1 MPTDPLPSLL
11 LLALLGPAVVA
22 GAATWRTR
30 AAAPTA
36 VAVAALGFLLALL
49 ALAARPAAIDLPWV
63 PAWGLRAIAEFD
75 GLAAVYSLLATG
87 IGLLVFIYAAAY
99 MPRHLHHEHRP
110 PSAVTPFWIAITG
123 FLGAMVWLACAQDL
137 LLLFVA
143 WDATAIASY
152 FLIGFDRQR
161 AEARRSALM
170 ALLVTGV
177 TAVGF
182 LIGAGWL
189 LAQYGTLEIGP
200 LAAALKPGPE
210 TTAALALIAIA
221 ALAKSAQVPFHFW
234 LPRAMAAPTPVSSY
248 LHSAAMVA
256 AGVYLLARISP
267 LLVDAPEVREALVV
281 IGFLSM
287 ATGGILSLA
296 SDEFKRVLA
305 YSTIAQYGYVVV
317 MIGIGGVYG
326 FAGSALFVIAHA
338 IAKCGLFLTAGSVT
352 EATGETRLSRSGG
365 LRRRMPFLAFASG
378 ACAVALAALPLSLGF
393 FKDEAFFAAAGER
406 GGAVPILAV
415 AGAALSFAYAAR
427 LWTGIFLGPA
437 RPPTVKPLPPAM
449 VWPVAVLGGISVVGG
464 FVVGPFEAL
473 AEAAGQAAAGE
484 PTPLSMA
491 YHLDARP
498 ENLMALAA
506 WALGLLVLVGVR
518 QAPSVLPATA
528 AVMGRFGPDRLYGG
542 LLRGANVLSD
552 ALHTVE
558 VRDLRSRVATLL
570 VPAGLLVLTT
580 VVTTPFDNAFV
591 VGSVSGDDVPLLLML
606 LVAAQAGIATAVP
619 RDHLTVALMLSGVGY
634 SLTVVY
640 ALVGA
645 PDVALVAV
653 LVETLFAVLMIGVL
667 AALPRALLT
676 RAARH
681 VSDRT
686 RKRRDIIL
694 GAASGLAAF
703 AAAWGVLSQPA
714 ALESAADR
722 QMDLTP
728 AAHASDVVT
737 AILADFRGLDT
748 MGEISV
754 IGIALLGLTTLL
766 ARERRSR

>member
-11 LLALLGPAVVA
+11 LLALLGPVAVA
-22 GAATWRTR
+22 GVAAWRTR
-30 AAAPTA
+30 AAAPVA
-36 VAVAALGFLLALL
+36 VAVAAVGFVLSLLS
-49 ALAARPAAIDLPWV
+49 LAAEPKPIALPWL
-63 PAWGLRAIAEFD
+63 PAWGLRATAAFD

-87 IGLLVFIYAAAY
+87 IGLLVFAYASAY
-99 MPRHLHHEHRP
+99 MPRHLLHDHRP
-110 PSAVTPFWIAITG
+110 ASAVTPFWIAIAG

-152 FLIGFDRQR
+152 YLIGFDRQR

-177 TAVGF
+177 TAVCF

-200 LAAALKPGPE
+200 LAAAIEPGPE

-221 ALAKSAQVPFHFW
+221 ALAKSAQAPFHFW
-234 LPRAMAAPTPVSSY
+234 LPRAMVAPTPVSSY

-267 LLVDAPEVREALVV
+267 LLAASPEVREALVV
-281 IGFLSM
+281 IGFSSM
-287 ATGGILSLA
+287 TVGGILSLA

-317 MIGIGGVYG
+317 MIGLGGAYG
-326 FAGSALFVIAHA
+326 YAGSALFVIAHA
-338 IAKCGLFLTAGSVT
+338 ISKCGLFLTAGSVT
-352 EATGETRLSRSGG
+352 EATGEKLLSRSGG
-365 LRRRMPFLAFASG
+365 LWRRMPLLAVASG
-378 ACAVALAALPLSLGF
+378 ACAAALAALPLTIGF
-393 FKDEAFFAAAGER
+393 FKDEVFFSAAFER
-406 GGAVPILAV
+406 GGIVPVLAV
-415 AGAALSFAYAAR
+415 AGAGLSFAYAAR
-427 LWTGIFLGPA
+427 FWIGIFLGPGRA
-437 RPPTVKPLPPAM
+437 PFVRPLPSM
-449 VWPVAVLGGISVVGG
+449 MTWPILVLGALAVAGG
-464 FVVGPFEAL
+464 VVVGPFEAL
-473 AEAAGQAAAGE
+473 AETAGEAAAGV
-484 PTPLSMA
+484 PTPLSVA
-491 YHLDARP
+491 YRLDARP
-498 ENLMALAA
+498 VNLMAIAA
-506 WALGLLVLVGVR
+506 WAIGLVVLAGVR
-518 QAPSVLPATA
+518 LAPAALPSLA
-528 AVMGRFGPDRLYGG
+528 AVMGKFGPDRLYDAS
-542 LLRGANVLSD
+542 LRGVNVLSD

-570 VPAGLLVLTT
+570 VPAGLLVLAA

-591 VGSVSGDDVPLLLML
+591 VGSVTSDDIPLLLML
-606 LVAAQAGIATAVP
+606 LVAAQAGIAVTIP
-619 RDHLTVALMLSGVGY
+619 RDHLTVALMLSAVGY

-640 ALVGA
+640 AFLGA

-653 LVETLFAVLMIGVL
+653 LVETLIAVLMIGVL
-667 AALPRALLT
+667 AALPRSLLT

-686 RKRRDIIL
+686 RKRRDITL
-694 GAASGLAAF
+694 GVASGVAAF

-722 QMDLTP
+722 QIELTP

-754 IGIALLGLTTLL
+754 IGVALLGLTTLL
-766 ARERRSR
+766 ARERRPR

>member
-1 MPTDPLPSLL
+1 MPTDPMPSLL
-11 LLALLGPAVVA
+11 LLALLGPVVVA
-22 GAATWRTR
+22 GAAAWRTR
-30 AAAPTA
+30 AAAPVA
-36 VAVAALGFLLALL
+36 IAVAAIGFVLSLL
-49 ALAARPAAIDLPWV
+49 ALAAGPRPIALPWV
-63 PAWGLRAIAEFD
+63 PAWGLRATASFD
-75 GLAAVYSLLATG
+75 GLAALYSLLATG
-87 IGLLVFIYAAAY
+87 IGLLVFVYAVSY
-99 MPRHLHHEHRP
+99 MPRHLLHDHRP
-110 PSAVTPFWIAITG
+110 ASAVAPFWIAITG

-152 FLIGFDRQR
+152 YLIGFDRQR

-177 TAVGF
+177 TAVCF

-200 LAAALKPGPE
+200 LAAAIEPGPE
-210 TTAALALIAIA
+210 TTVALGLVAIA

-234 LPRAMAAPTPVSSY
+234 LPRAMVAPTPVSSY

-267 LLVDAPEVREALVV
+267 LLAASPEVREALVIV
-281 IGFLSM
+281 GYASM
-287 ATGGILSLA
+287 VVGGILSLA

-317 MIGIGGVYG
+317 MIGLGGAYG

-338 IAKCGLFLTAGSVT
+338 IAKCGLFLTAGTVT
-352 EATGETRLSRSGG
+352 EATGEKLLSKSGG
-365 LRRRMPFLAFASG
+365 LLRRMPLLAAASG
-378 ACAVALAALPLSLGF
+378 ACAAALAALPLTVGF
-393 FKDEAFFAAAGER
+393 FKDETFFAATLDR
-406 GGAVPILAV
+406 GGILPFLAV
-415 AGAALSFAYAAR
+415 VGAGLSFAYAAR
-427 LWTGIFLGPA
+427 FWVGIFLGRT
-437 RPPTVKPLPPAM
+437 RPRLVKPLPALM
-449 VWPVAVLGGISVVGG
+449 VWPIVVLGVLAVVGG
-464 FVVGPFEAL
+464 LVVGPFEAL
-473 AEAAGQAAAGE
+473 AEAAGEAAAGE
-484 PTPLSMA
+484 PTPLSVA
-491 YHLDARP
+491 YYLDARP
-498 ENLMALAA
+498 VNLMALGA
-506 WALGLLVLVGVR
+506 WAIGLLVLAIVR
-518 QAPSVLPATA
+518 FAPAVLPKLA
-528 AVMGRFGPDRLYGG
+528 AVMGRFGPDRLYDAS
-542 LLRGANVLSD
+542 LRGANVLSD
-552 ALHTVE
+552 TLHTVE

-570 VPAGLLVLTT
+570 APGGLLVLTA

-591 VGSVSGDDVPLLLML
+591 IGAVTNEDIPLLLML
-606 LVAAQAGIATAVP
+606 LVAAQAGIAAAIP
-619 RDHLTVALMLSGVGY
+619 RDHLTVALMLSAVGY

-640 ALVGA
+640 AFLGA

-667 AALPRALLT
+667 AALPRSLLT

-694 GAASGLAAF
+694 GVASGLASF
-703 AAAWGVLSQPA
+703 AAAWGILSQPA

-722 QMDLTP
+722 QIDLTP

-766 ARERRSR
+766 ARERRPR